1 MTTLFCIRPATPNI
15 GNDLINRATLDLLFD
30 VFGTDLSVVN
40 LPAIAS
46 GGRGGLTASQ
56 VYDINRFA
64 DGVIVGGG
72 NLFENGQITVD
83 PRALE
88 ALRKPLML
96 IGLSHG
102 RIYDESGDRTE
113 RSDSLAPAVIR
124 QLAAKAEVAMVRDTA
139 SARLLAELGAEGVE
153 MAGCPTTFM
162 EQNTA
167 PEPQNDQVLLSI
179 RHPQRMSVPPSLQW
193 RTANDVRR
201 LIDALRAEYG
211 DVVRLVCHDYLDLE
225 FAAGFPD
232 TQHVYFDTVQHYID
246 ALRRCRLNVTYRLHA
261 FLPCLAFGTHSI
273 HLSYDERGKA
283 MVATV
288 GMGDWDIDLMRE
300 ADPVA
305 AVMARARAPEA
316 FAAARQEARPDI
328 NRMRAVTLGGVR
340 RFFQVV
346 EQQKSAAKRQGHP
359 HDATFIDRTPSDL
372 QRDGSDRPALPA
384 RPGRR

>member
-30 VFGTDLSVVN
+30 VFGADLSVVN

-46 GGRGGLTASQ
+46 QGRGGLTASQ
-56 VYDINRFA
+56 IYDINRFA
-64 DGVIVGGG
+64 DGVVLGGG
-72 NLFENGQITVD
+72 NLFENGQVTVD
-83 PRALE
+83 PGALE
-88 ALRKPLML
+88 AMRKPLML
-96 IGLSHG
+96 MGLSHG
-102 RIYDESGDRTE
+102 RIYDEAGDWTE

-124 QLAAKAEVAMVRDTA
+124 RLIAKADVAMVRDAA
-139 SARLLAELGAEGVE
+139 SARLLAEMDAGPVE

-162 EQNTA
+162 EPNDPRQ
-167 PEPQNDQVLLSI
+167 PPGDQVLLSI
-179 RHPQRMSVPPSLQW
+179 RHPQRMSVTPSLQW
-193 RTANDVRR
+193 RTAQDVRR

-211 DVVRLVCHDYLDLE
+211 AVLRLVCHDYLDLE

-232 TQHVYFDTVQHYID
+232 TPSVYFDTVERYAD

-273 HLSYDERGKA
+273 HMSYDERGKA
-283 MVATV
+283 MVATA

-316 FAAARQEARPDI
+316 FAAARQEARADI
-328 NRMRAVTLGGVR
+328 NHMRAVTLGGVR
-340 RFFQVV
+340 RFFQLV
-346 EQQKSAAKRQGHP
+346 EQQKDAAGRQGQP
-359 HDATFIDRTPSDL
+359 NDATL
-372 QRDGSDRPALPA
+372 RDGPAPDLRRAEPERPAFPA